1 MIQNFQKTAKRPAGQ
16 SYLQNQISSIDIN
29 ISLFYRQLLM
39 IPTPIKLGKTNL
51 KKLTNQK
58 VDQLK
63 TRMLIFRTGL
73 VESNIRKL
81 VGDLEKSEYILIA
94 HIRPERIELPPEPE
108 GHRYELSLRVEPFV

>member
-1 MIQNFQKTAKRPAGQ
+1 MSQNFQKTVKRPAGQ

-39 IPTPIKLGKTNL
+39 IPMPIKPGKTR
-51 KKLTNQK
+51 KIGNQ
-58 VDQLK
+58 
-63 TRMLIFRTGL
+63 MLVSLFRTGL

-108 GHRYELSLRVEPFV
+108 GHR

>member
-1 MIQNFQKTAKRPAGQ
+1 MSQNFQKKVKRPAGQ

-39 IPTPIKLGKTNL
+39 IPTPIKLGKTHL

-58 VDQLK
+58 DDQLK

-108 GHRYELSLRVEPFV
+108 GHR